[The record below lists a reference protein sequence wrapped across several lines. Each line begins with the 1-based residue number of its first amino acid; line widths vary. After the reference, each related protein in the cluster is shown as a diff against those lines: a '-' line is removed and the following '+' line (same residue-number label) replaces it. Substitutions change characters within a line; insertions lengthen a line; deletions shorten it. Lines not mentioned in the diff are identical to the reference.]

1 MNPVALVG
9 KVPCHSCVTFRR
21 TLRHLRRLPGRARGQ
36 LYGAH
41 KLSLAGLSLSPDTSA
56 RSGVGYASAILPI
69 RHLRLAFRASKDR
82 HLKLALLSRC
92 DPTFPSLLPPTE
104 EDGNDVAVISPRH
117 NAVALH
123 LCIVIDHAII
133 FSRWPTLIE
142 GYRPALTSHSIVLR
156 PHNGRLTMLC
166 SSVFSPPE
174 LEDGTLSHSCS
185 PVTAPS

>member
-69 RHLRLAFRASKDR
+69 RHLRLAFPASKDR
-82 HLKLALLSRC
+82 HLKLARLSRC

-117 NAVALH
+117 NAVAL
-123 LCIVIDHAII
+123 LYVPSQTLA
-133 FSRWPTLIE
+133 SYLAVGPALIE
-142 GYRPALTSHSIVLR
+142 GLRHALTSHSIVM
-156 PHNGRLTMLC
+156 RLHY
-166 SSVFSPPE
+166 
-174 LEDGTLSHSCS
+174 G
-185 PVTAPS
+185 